1 MKLMRL
7 EEAATR
13 ALLLITLSVVI
24 ALAPAPAWAQQA
36 PRTLQGQVVDGR
48 TSSPLAGVVVRVH
61 DRMVRTDGE
70 GRFTFVGV
78 PDTALVHFDRIGYR
92 AERIRVTSL
101 GGTVALEPEPVLL
114 DAVVVTTPQQN
125 ALAVGTALSVASV
138 DAEAMHSGAHASV
151 ADALDGI
158 EGVSV
163 ARVGSWGSRLYLRGL
178 GDDRITVLV
187 DGIKVNQAC
196 AFGMDQ
202 GVATIDPATVERIEI
217 LSGPGSALFG
227 SGNIGGV
234 VNVITKKPASSG
246 AFTGEVRVGATTGTP
261 GGSIGATLGARRGN
275 VDVTLALDASDYD
288 DYRTPHGTVEGS
300 SLSQATGD
308 LTIGWSPSTT
318 HRLTLRSQVYE
329 GRDIGWPSM
338 AGASI
343 PRESRRNVSLDWGAQ
358 LGAGILDG
366 ISARAYVQRL
376 DHDMLVEMTMGG
388 AMPMTMRTEQ
398 QSYSTTSGARV
409 QLRLVPAPD
418 VHLDLGAEVTNWAA
432 ENSRWTEQSG
442 AMGSNRFEFRTW
454 PGVDILD
461 AGLFAQGE
469 IPLLDRLVATLGG
482 RIDHVVR
489 QADGAPTTRDWI
501 GSGNAGLRL
510 TLPHGLGA
518 RVSVGYGYRIPNPTE
533 LYGLALKPDGF
544 VYRGNAELD
553 TETNRNVEA
562 SLTLDRTRLSA
573 SATVFRT
580 DLKGLI
586 TPVLAE
592 DEVIVGKPVR
602 SYANLADSR
611 LTGASGS
618 FQWRPLQTLT
628 LSGTASYTHGED
640 LATGRPLAAIPPLQG
655 SLSARLHDDADRW
668 IAVETLAAARQE
680 RVASH
685 AGEVETPGYG
695 VFNLSAGFRIRG
707 LETTL
712 GVDNLLDRAYRAHLD
727 PVRLLRPGR
736 SFFVRL
742 SHRLGESD
750 EGR

>member
-1 MKLMRL
+1 
-7 EEAATR
+7 
-13 ALLLITLSVVI
+13 
-24 ALAPAPAWAQQA
+24 
-36 PRTLQGQVVDGR
+36 
-48 TSSPLAGVVVRVH
+48 
-61 DRMVRTDGE
+61 
-70 GRFTFVGV
+70 
-78 PDTALVHFDRIGYR
+78 
-92 AERIRVTSL
+92 
-101 GGTVALEPEPVLL
+101 
-114 DAVVVTTPQQN
+114 
-125 ALAVGTALSVASV
+125 
-138 DAEAMHSGAHASV
+138 
-151 ADALDGI
+151 
-158 EGVSV
+158 
-163 ARVGSWGSRLYLRGL
+163 
-178 GDDRITVLV
+178 
-187 DGIKVNQAC
+187 
-196 AFGMDQ
+196 
-202 GVATIDPATVERIEI
+202 
-217 LSGPGSALFG
+217 
-227 SGNIGGV
+227 
-234 VNVITKKPASSG
+234 
-246 AFTGEVRVGATTGTP
+246 
-261 GGSIGATLGARRGN
+261 
-275 VDVTLALDASDYD
+275 
-288 DYRTPHGTVEGS
+288 
-300 SLSQATGD
+300 
-308 LTIGWSPSTT
+308 
-318 HRLTLRSQVYE
+318 
-329 GRDIGWPSM
+329 
-338 AGASI
+338 
-343 PRESRRNVSLDWGAQ
+343 
-358 LGAGILDG
+358 
-366 ISARAYVQRL
+366 RAYVQRL

-489 QADGAPTTRDWI
+489 QAAGAPTTRDWI

-611 LTGASGS
+611 LT
-618 FQWRPLQTLT
+618 
-628 LSGTASYTHGED
+628 
-640 LATGRPLAAIPPLQG
+640 
-655 SLSARLHDDADRW
+655 
-668 IAVETLAAARQE
+668 
-680 RVASH
+680 
-685 AGEVETPGYG
+685 
-695 VFNLSAGFRIRG
+695 
-707 LETTL
+707 
-712 GVDNLLDRAYRAHLD
+712 
-727 PVRLLRPGR
+727 
-736 SFFVRL
+736 
-742 SHRLGESD
+742 
-750 EGR
+750 